1 MKIVTTVRDAVYE
14 AIYAARRELIITDF
28 ELTKTYYPDVKLQ
41 GITKP
46 RVYVV
51 GSQWTEEKL
60 SRNNTKSVT
69 LPVQVAVI
77 QKVIPTDTDAIDT
90 LIAFVEELNACVA
103 NVTVPGFMWTRT
115 DGQKDPNGT
124 PLSFVSLHEDHR
136 FQAVFTAHFLATVC
150 QRGSQS

>member
-103 NVTVPGFMWTRT
+103 NVSRAWFYMDQDGWTERPQWYAAELRLLARRPSVSGSIYRTFFGDCVPKG
-115 DGQKDPNGT
+115 
-124 PLSFVSLHEDHR
+124 
-136 FQAVFTAHFLATVC
+136 
-150 QRGSQS
+150 